1 MKILFYLYFLMLPF
15 FFNQELS
22 EIRKIYPN
30 AANSE
35 RTAKELSAKLSK
47 ITFES
52 DNALIAYKGASITMV
67 SKFSKNLSE
76 KITKFK
82 EGVKWIEF
90 AVAND
95 PSNIEIRFIRLSI
108 QENVP
113 GITKYKK
120 NINEDAAFIATNY
133 KQQTATIREY
143 LKNFILQSKNFSISE
158 KQTIK

>member
-1 MKILFYLYFLMLPF
+1 MKGLLFLYLLLLPLL
-15 FFNQELS
+15 NPELT

-35 RTAKELSAKLSK
+35 TATKELAAKLSN
-47 ITFES
+47 ITLES
-52 DNALIAYKGASITMV
+52 DKTLIAYKGASITMV

-95 PSNIEIRFIRLSI
+95 PKNIEIRFIRLSI

-120 NINEDAAFIATNY
+120 NINEDAAFIATHY
-133 KQQTATIREY
+133 KEQTATIKEY
-143 LKNFILQSKNFSISE
+143 FKNFILQSKSFSISE

>member
-1 MKILFYLYFLMLPF
+1 MKGLFFLYFLLLPLL
-15 FFNQELS
+15 NQQLT

-35 RTAKELSAKLSK
+35 TAAKDLSAKLSK

-52 DNALIAYKGASITMV
+52 DKTLIAYKGASITMV
-67 SKFSKNLSE
+67 SKFSKNLSK

-95 PSNIEIRFIRLSI
+95 PNNIEIRFIRLSI

-113 GITKYKK
+113 VITKYKK
-120 NINEDAAFIATNY
+120 NINEDAAFIATHY
-133 KQQTATIREY
+133 KEQTATLREY
-143 LKNFILQSKNFSISE
+143 LKNFILQSKNFSIFE

>member
-1 MKILFYLYFLMLPF
+1 MKGLFFLYFLLLPLL
-15 FFNQELS
+15 NQQLT

-35 RTAKELSAKLSK
+35 TAAKDLSAKLSK
-47 ITFES
+47 ITFEN
-52 DNALIAYKGASITMV
+52 DKTLIAYKGASITMV
-67 SKFSKNLSE
+67 SKFSKKLSE
-76 KITKFK
+76 KISKFK

-95 PSNIEIRFIRLSI
+95 PNNIEIRFIRLSI

-120 NINEDAAFIATNY
+120 NINEDAAFIATHY
-133 KQQTATIREY
+133 KEQTATLREY
-143 LKNFILQSKNFSISE
+143 LKNFILQSKNFSIFE

>member
-1 MKILFYLYFLMLPF
+1 MKGLLFLYLLLLPLL
-15 FFNQELS
+15 NPELT

-35 RTAKELSAKLSK
+35 TATKELAAKLSN
-47 ITFES
+47 ITLES
-52 DNALIAYKGASITMV
+52 DKTLIAYKGASITMV

-95 PSNIEIRFIRLSI
+95 PKNIEIRFIRLSI
-108 QENVP
+108 Q
-113 GITKYKK
+113 
-120 NINEDAAFIATNY
+120 
-133 KQQTATIREY
+133 
-143 LKNFILQSKNFSISE
+143 
-158 KQTIK
+158 

>member
-1 MKILFYLYFLMLPF
+1 MKGLFFFYFLLLPLL
-15 FFNQELS
+15 NQELP

-35 RTAKELSAKLSK
+35 ITAKELAAKLTN

-52 DNALIAYKGASITMV
+52 DKTLIAYKGASITMV

-95 PSNIEIRFIRLSI
+95 PNNIEIRFIRLSI

-120 NINEDAAFIATNY
+120 NISEDAAFIATHY
-133 KQQTATIREY
+133 KEQTATIKEY
-143 LKNFILQSKNFSISE
+143 LKNFILQSKSFSISE